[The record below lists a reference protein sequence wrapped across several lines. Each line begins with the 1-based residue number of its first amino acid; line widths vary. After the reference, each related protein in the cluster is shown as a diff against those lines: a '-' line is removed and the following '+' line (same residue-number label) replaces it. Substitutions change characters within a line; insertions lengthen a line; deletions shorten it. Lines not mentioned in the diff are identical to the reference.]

1 MRVIWELWENESYGI
16 VPIIP
21 IILALEK
28 KRGRGFGALC
38 PARVVAFEL
47 FQPFKSVHTCVRR

>member
-1 MRVIWELWENESYGI
+1 MRAMALLPLSLSPSYL
-16 VPIIP
+16 P
-21 IILALEK
+21 LK

>member
-1 MRVIWELWENESYGI
+1 MRVTWEVWENESYGI

-47 FQPFKSVHTCVRR
+47 GHPFKREHAAVCR